1 MSNESPV
8 LKNLTKNATDVPRG
22 PGGSQG
28 DAYVTLLVLL
38 CVFAALTLVLLSVLL
53 VFCRHCYQGNR
64 RYSRASNDPEKT
76 NTTYLEE
83 SQPVPEIT
91 IQVEEADRLSA
102 GSDRGAETERFLSTG
117 STGRRVSFNESAL
130 LDHGR
135 RAQERGRRYT
145 LTEGDFHHL
154 KNARLTHLH
163 LPPPAV
169 RVLTIQEYNAAVGS
183 APKLSL
189 SIFQP
194 SACSSLPQTALAGL
208 SPSSALPGD
217 TLNSV
222 VNPPTLGPPRSC
234 TIEVMGHRTWNGGT
248 SGLGGDGTSE
258 AGLTAPNS
266 QGSVLQFF
274 TKLRRHSSLE
284 GPSPCFKIKKW
295 KFDSSQ
301 RASSLDTRGSPKR
314 QQFQRQRAASE
325 STHQQEGEEPEQVEL
340 SITSPCDEAYC
351 PSLPSLPPTSP
362 PPPSSRLEPEAAVE
376 SSSVDGAGAPSP
388 PLPKPQEEDEEEEL
402 GAGLGAVFRQDSA
415 EHQALYRDIW
425 TLRASLERYA
435 SSDQSSNND
444 RDSVR
449 SDADS
454 VCSLGGG
461 ASRAG
466 LSSCPSQDIGD
477 EGEPEDEGAE
487 LERGGDGDS
496 GNRKLLQMD
505 SGYASIEAPLRAP
518 EELRLFG
525 TRGGGAGG
533 GARGKTASE
542 KRHFFTSRGR
552 KGSVCEG
559 PEARLF
565 QEDLEDQ
572 AAVAGAREGEEE
584 EEKEEDED
592 RSAAGWTPYGQA
604 FPAAAAAIAAAAAA
618 KEARPRPQTRR
629 DYSIDEKTDA
639 LFNEFLRHDPRFD
652 QQESPA
658 RPRHR
663 ASRVHLRKQW
673 QRAKQHSDPGV
684 GVAFAQRGP
693 PMRRGDSAN
702 FPLDTRYHG
711 TLPRIVSAADEEAS
725 EAEAQ
730 RAEPVGGGARAEPAG
745 GGARA
750 EPAEGGA
757 RAKSA
762 RGGAIA
768 GGARAESAEAS
779 GAMLGSDSS
788 KDEARVGT
796 IESGA
801 IGGGAKVKES
811 DMPAV
816 ESCQDSTADAIRA
829 ESREGGAGA
838 VDTPPAEAH
847 RAEAEEDRSKVSPSG
862 SSSSSSSS
870 NRTVKEG
877 DSASPPPAEPPP
889 APRTGHGPQTATDE
903 LADKLARGLEDRLY
917 TGLRRPAGGAERVVK
932 FTHTSPDHSPV

>member
-1 MSNESPV
+1 
-8 LKNLTKNATDVPRG
+8 
-22 PGGSQG
+22 
-28 DAYVTLLVLL
+28 
-38 CVFAALTLVLLSVLL
+38 
-53 VFCRHCYQGNR
+53 
-64 RYSRASNDPEKT
+64 
-76 NTTYLEE
+76 
-83 SQPVPEIT
+83 
-91 IQVEEADRLSA
+91 
-102 GSDRGAETERFLSTG
+102 
-117 STGRRVSFNESAL
+117 
-130 LDHGR
+130 
-135 RAQERGRRYT
+135 
-145 LTEGDFHHL
+145 
-154 KNARLTHLH
+154 
-163 LPPPAV
+163 
-169 RVLTIQEYNAAVGS
+169 
-183 APKLSL
+183 
-189 SIFQP
+189 
-194 SACSSLPQTALAGL
+194 
-208 SPSSALPGD
+208 
-217 TLNSV
+217 
-222 VNPPTLGPPRSC
+222 
-234 TIEVMGHRTWNGGT
+234 MGHRTWNGGT

-325 STHQQEGEEPEQVEL
+325 STQQQEGEEPEQVEL

-362 PPPSSRLEPEAAVE
+362 HPPPAEPEAAVE

-449 SDADS
+449 SDGDS

-505 SGYASIEAPLRAP
+505 SGYASIGAAPRP
-518 EELRLFG
+518 EELRLAHG
-525 TRGGGAGG
+525 QRVREPGGPAVPGGPGGPGRRGG
-533 GARGKTASE
+533 RGE
-542 KRHFFTSRGR
+542 
-552 KGSVCEG
+552 E
-559 PEARLF
+559 E
-565 QEDLEDQ
+565 
-572 AAVAGAREGEEE
+572 EEE

-693 PMRRGDSAN
+693 PMRPGDSAN

-730 RAEPVGGGARAEPAG
+730 RRSLRGRGQGGACGGGARAES
-745 GGARA
+745 
-750 EPAEGGA
+750 AEGGA

-762 RGGAIA
+762 E
-768 GGARAESAEAS
+768 GGARAEPARRSHCGWGQGGACEAEPLRVGPGRSLRGAESLRGGARAEPARRSHCGWGQS
-779 GAMLGSDSS
+779 GA
-788 KDEARVGT
+788 
-796 IESGA
+796 
-801 IGGGAKVKES
+801 
-811 DMPAV
+811 
-816 ESCQDSTADAIRA
+816 C
-829 ESREGGAGA
+829 
-838 VDTPPAEAH
+838 
-847 RAEAEEDRSKVSPSG
+847 
-862 SSSSSSSS
+862 
-870 NRTVKEG
+870 
-877 DSASPPPAEPPP
+877 
-889 APRTGHGPQTATDE
+889 
-903 LADKLARGLEDRLY
+903 
-917 TGLRRPAGGAERVVK
+917 
-932 FTHTSPDHSPV
+932 